1 MKTLVF
7 AEKPSVGKDIARI
20 LGATNRGDGFLEG
33 KDYIVTWGFGH
44 LVSIGHPEVQ
54 NPSWKNWSMNILPM
68 IPKEWKCVVLPASK
82 EQFDK
87 VAKLFN
93 RSDVDT
99 LINAAD
105 AGREGELIFRL
116 VYNQCG
122 CKKSFKR
129 LWISS
134 MTDEAIKTGFKDLK
148 PGENYDNLAKA
159 AVCRSRAD
167 WLVGMNLTRA
177 YTKKLNTMFTLGR
190 VQTPTLAMVVNRHKE
205 IISFVPKDYWEVE
218 AVFDNFSAIWFN
230 PDADE
235 YPTRIDSLEKATQ
248 LSENLKDKIATI
260 SSVKKTAKKQ
270 FPPSLYDLTTLQR
283 DANSR
288 YSMTAADTLSTLQ
301 GLYEKRKVVTYPR
314 TDSRYLSDDIFPTI
328 EKRLASLPPEY
339 SGFLD
344 YLRNNRP
351 KKDKRIFNNAKVSDH
366 HAVIPTEKPVKDM
379 AGWSS
384 AEKKIYDLVVRR
396 FIAVFYPDHQYLST
410 TIVAKIGED
419 NFKATGKVVTDEGW
433 RILYPKKTV
442 NTNTT
447 ANEKSSDSN
456 SEDEEN
462 IQTLPELKKG
472 DNEKVVN
479 SNLLTKKTK
488 PPLAYTEATLLQ
500 SMETAGKM
508 VEDEELRDAMKDG
521 GLGTPATRAEIIE
534 KLIKVGYMYRDKK
547 KLVPTEKGINIIDN
561 AEEEIKSPDLT
572 GKWEKRLADISH
584 GKDNDKDFMNAI
596 SEYVTT
602 VVAKIKTSNKLRDL
616 ASAINNTYGGWKK
629 QKDDKGEK
637 TLNSET
643 EEKVLRVSK
652 PVKAIVKH
660 KLKADDSNKS
670 NVSSAKPLTR
680 EIIAPCPACGIGG
693 IIEGQRGFGCNRY
706 KEGCHYVVWK
716 EMYGKKLSQSA
727 IKALIDGKQTRVMS
741 GFKLD
746 DGTIVSGRLRM
757 KEDKSGIELVWVAS
771 PGQK

>member
-20 LGATNRGDGFLEG
+20 LGATNRGNGFLEG
-33 KDYIVTWGFGH
+33 NNYIVTWGFGH
-44 LVSIGHPEVQ
+44 LVSLGHPEVQ
-54 NPSWKNWSMNILPM
+54 NPGWKVWSMNVLPM
-68 IPKEWKCVVLPASK
+68 IPKEWKSVVLPASK
-82 EQFDK
+82 EQFDN
-87 VAKLFN
+87 VSKLFN
-93 RSDVDT
+93 RSDVGL

-116 VYNQCG
+116 VYHQCK
-122 CKKSFKR
+122 CTKPFKR

-134 MTDEAIKTGFKDLK
+134 MTDEAIKNGFNDLR
-148 PGENYDNLAKA
+148 PGESYDNLAKA

-205 IISFVPKDYWEVE
+205 IINFVPKDYWEVE
-218 AVFDNFSAIWFN
+218 AVFDDFSAMWFN
-230 PDADE
+230 PKADE
-235 YPTRIDSLEKATQ
+235 YPTRIDSLEKATE
-248 LSENLKDKIATI
+248 LSESIKGKTACIN
-260 SSVKKTAKKQ
+260 SVKKTSKRQ
-270 FPPSLYDLTTLQR
+270 SPPALYDLTTLQR

-314 TDSRYLSDDIFPTI
+314 TDSRYLSEDIFPTI
-328 EKRLASLPPEY
+328 EKRLAGLPSDY
-339 SGFLD
+339 SGYLG
-344 YLRNNRP
+344 YLRTNRP
-351 KKDKRIFNNAKVSDH
+351 KKDKRVFNNAKVSDH
-366 HAVIPTEKPVKDM
+366 HAVIPTEKPVKNM
-379 AGWSS
+379 EGWSS
-384 AEKKIYDLVVRR
+384 SEKKIYDLVVRR
-396 FIAVFYPDHQYLST
+396 FLAVFYPDHQYLST
-410 TIVAKIGED
+410 TIVAKIGDD

-433 RILYPKKTV
+433 RVLYPKKQT
-442 NTNTT
+442 NTNI
-447 ANEKSSDSN
+447 AQKEKSSDSTN
-456 SEDEEN
+456 EDEEN

-472 DNEKVVN
+472 DTRTVID

-534 KLIKVGYMYRDKK
+534 KLIKVGYMIREKK
-547 KLVPTEKGINIIDN
+547 KLIPTEKGINIIDN

-584 GKDNDKDFMNAI
+584 GKDDDKDFMAGI
-596 SEYVTT
+596 SEFVTK
-602 VVAKIKTSNKLRDL
+602 VVAKIKTSNTLRNL
-616 ASAINNTYGGWKK
+616 ASTINNTYGGWQK
-629 QKDDKGEK
+629 QKNDLGDSSDSKKETRIPSVPKPVKVVNKASDNKKLPEK
-637 TLNSET
+637 TL
-643 EEKVLRVSK
+643 
-652 PVKAIVKH
+652 
-660 KLKADDSNKS
+660 
-670 NVSSAKPLTR
+670 TR
-680 EIIAPCPACGIGG
+680 EVIAPCPACEIGG

-727 IKALIDGKQTRVMS
+727 IKALIAGKQTRVMN
-741 GFKLD
+741 GFKLA
-746 DGTIVSGRLRM
+746 DGSIVSGRLKM
-757 KEDKSGIELVWVAS
+757 KDDKSGIELIWSANPS
-771 PGQK
+771 QEK